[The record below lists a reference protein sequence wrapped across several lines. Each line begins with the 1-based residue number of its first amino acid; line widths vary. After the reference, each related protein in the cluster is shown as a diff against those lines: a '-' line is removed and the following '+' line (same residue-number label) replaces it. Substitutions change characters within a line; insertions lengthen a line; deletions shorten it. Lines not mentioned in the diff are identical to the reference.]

1 MFTKIKAPKFR
12 ICGRI
17 LNEYE
22 LRKLMLE
29 VRLGRTDCVGRTVRC
44 TLSGEKAK
52 ILPNGELSDSLKGLS
67 MNFKLAIDLFNIDL
81 NKGRR

>member
-29 VRLGRTDCVGRTVRC
+29 VTLGRTDCVGRTVRC
-44 TLSGEKAK
+44 ILSGEKAK
-52 ILPNGELSDSLKGLS
+52 IMPNGELSNSLKGLS
-67 MNFKLAIDLFNIDL
+67 ISNNMSIDLFNI